1 MVNALALATKTHIA
15 DVPIIRLIIIIII
28 IIRVQED

>member
-1 MVNALALATKTHIA
+1 MVNALALATKSHIA
-15 DVPIIRLIIIIII
+15 GVSIIRLIIIII